1 MAGRSE
7 DGGAAAKGLAVF
19 GRSPRRQVRV
29 ARCRKARG
37 GRERCGMPVR
47 SVLHPSPPH
56 GHSSRPPL
64 QDRTT
69 NRFLSYFFGGALL
82 AQMRQM
88 SCKGLSGVTEL
99 TDHVA
104 LVEPWKGVVRL
115 HS

>member
-1 MAGRSE
+1 MWRGAGKPGE
-7 DGGAAAKGLAVF
+7 AAKGA
-19 GRSPRRQVRV
+19 GCRSGQCCIP
-29 ARCRKARG
+29 
-37 GRERCGMPVR
+37 P
-47 SVLHPSPPH
+47 PPH